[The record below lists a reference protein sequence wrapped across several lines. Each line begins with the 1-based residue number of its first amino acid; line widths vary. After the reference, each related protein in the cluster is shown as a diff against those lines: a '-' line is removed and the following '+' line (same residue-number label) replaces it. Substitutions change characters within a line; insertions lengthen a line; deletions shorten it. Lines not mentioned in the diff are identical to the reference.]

1 MVWIILIMFVLLFC
15 FFLILYS
22 MEWGSIKLE
31 EWFFFFVFFLVEF
44 LVVFDLMKVFI
55 IVIFFLILLINWY

>member
-22 MEWGSIKLE
+22 MEWGSMKLE
-31 EWFFFFVFFLVEF
+31 EWFFCFVFFLVEF

>member
-22 MEWGSIKLE
+22 MEWGDMKLE